1 VHKKKERKIANAPE
15 IWGTRKTPL
24 HHERVAGAVGG
35 WQLAVGKWL
44 KN

>member
-24 HHERVAGAVGG
+24 HHERVAGV
-35 WQLAVGKWL
+35 LAVGS
-44 KN
+44 